1 MLIRT
6 FYRTI
11 TLKKT
16 YHPNHLPHFLSLH
29 PTDQSAPAILIQVK
43 GLREIHAIHSRKRE
57 QDNNLLLLLLF
68 QTSKRSVR
76 PVSYCKWLYGQ
87 NYYDMTFRN
96 VKEESHYYNRIKCV
110 QENAYLRY
118 HTVKLLYQLD
128 FLYFQLI
135 GPWAHQRDLESQP
148 SSFSSFLWDQME
160 QSKIMVK

>member
-1 MLIRT
+1 MQ
-6 FYRTI
+6 Y
-11 TLKKT
+11 
-16 YHPNHLPHFLSLH
+16 
-29 PTDQSAPAILIQVK
+29 ILV
-43 GLREIHAIHSRKRE
+43 RESKI
-57 QDNNLLLLLLF
+57 NNLLLLLLF

-128 FLYFQLI
+128 FLYFHLI